1 MAHLPSSLLSGDR
14 ALVKTCVVS
23 LGIICAVGGAYNGGF
38 CVLGQGNC
46 PPEIEVAGNT
56 SLNDLKLLVGTC
68 QVQPGSYVQRYSN
81 VTIHGRAE
89 GSGHCTR
96 QLLSGFPL
104 QCTTTWDG
112 DRGVSK
118 IDVKYTLGSDGERC
132 A

>member
-1 MAHLPSSLLSGDR
+1 MAHLPASLLSADR

-68 QVQPGSYVQRYSN
+68 QVQPGW
-81 VTIHGRAE
+81 T
-89 GSGHCTR
+89 
-96 QLLSGFPL
+96 
-104 QCTTTWDG
+104 
-112 DRGVSK
+112 
-118 IDVKYTLGSDGERC
+118 
-132 A
+132 